1 MCIFC
6 RTSFPQI
13 LKEIQIE
20 RRSNKSIHIKTDY
33 GISLTFDIVRND
45 CRLELTSK
53 FRNQTL
59 GLLGNPDSEK
69 GTDWRNPDGEI
80 MINLGRFLPD
90 YALGHPKY
98 CHQLKEP
105 QDVSHLYKE
114 VSK

>member
-13 LKEIQIE
+13 QKEMQIE
-20 RRSNKSIHIKTDY
+20 RRNNRLIQIKTDY
-33 GISLTFDIVRND
+33 GISLIFDTVSND

-53 FRNQTL
+53 FKNQTL

-80 MINLGRFLPD
+80 LLKLGQFLPD

-98 CHQLKEP
+98 CHQEKQP
-105 QDVSHLYKE
+105 QDISHMYKE
-114 VSK
+114 FST